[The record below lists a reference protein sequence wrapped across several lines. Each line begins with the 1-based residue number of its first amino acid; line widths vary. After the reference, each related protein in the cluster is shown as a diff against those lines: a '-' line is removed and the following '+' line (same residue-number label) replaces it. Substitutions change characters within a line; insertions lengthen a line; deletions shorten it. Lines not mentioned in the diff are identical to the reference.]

1 MAEEKQCPG
10 VALLACS
17 TAAVGAGLGVLQCPT
32 GISVN
37 SVFSA
42 NDGTSLWYLSELPAV
57 TVLFWEA
64 AALCVC
70 VHSSVPYF
78 PALLSHVIR
87 GIHFVR

>member
-1 MAEEKQCPG
+1 MAKEKQCPG

-57 TVLFWEA
+57 TVVLGSSCPVCLCAFVSSLF
-64 AALCVC
+64 
-70 VHSSVPYF
+70 SSTTLPC
-78 PALLSHVIR
+78 H
-87 GIHFVR
+87 